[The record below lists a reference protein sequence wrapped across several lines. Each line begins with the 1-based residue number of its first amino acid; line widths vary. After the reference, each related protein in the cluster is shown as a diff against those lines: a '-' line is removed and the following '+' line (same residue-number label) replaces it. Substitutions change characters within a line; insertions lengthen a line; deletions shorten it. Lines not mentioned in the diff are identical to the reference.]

1 MSTGSHKIRLFS
13 LEEKR
18 FAGWDGGVVVVPV
31 QALMKKKLLL
41 LPSVMTVS
49 ASGRLGMPGWLRL
62 LVRQISTLNEKLS
75 RTDFFGDEFGCKP
88 RYSAPRN
95 SQQRLWI
102 KPDIQIVKADWSA

>member
-1 MSTGSHKIRLFS
+1 MSPKLRQTWLRWQCVCGRGVSAPLPPALARPHLELVSRSGHRFRGSTDKLKCNQSWVAVSTGSHKIRLFG

-49 ASGRLGMPGWLRL
+49 ASG
-62 LVRQISTLNEKLS
+62 
-75 RTDFFGDEFGCKP
+75 
-88 RYSAPRN
+88 
-95 SQQRLWI
+95 
-102 KPDIQIVKADWSA
+102 